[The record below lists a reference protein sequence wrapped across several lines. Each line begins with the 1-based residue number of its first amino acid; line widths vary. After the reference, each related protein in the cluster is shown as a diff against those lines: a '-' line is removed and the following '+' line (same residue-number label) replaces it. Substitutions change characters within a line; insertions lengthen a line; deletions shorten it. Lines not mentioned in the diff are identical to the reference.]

1 MYKGIITTPIAVAA
15 NTDIPFNTILNT
27 NWKTAPINGSVGV
40 REPGY
45 WNVRTQINF
54 TGANGDIEVRF
65 FNDGVEIEDT
75 VWTFTAAPSDVI
87 TATLE
92 DVLKIV
98 RSYNILDLAKI
109 SVRISS
115 VATVNSGVFIIDE
128 IK

>member
-27 NWKTAPINGSVGV
+27 NIKTIPENGAVNILSA
-40 REPGY
+40 GY

-54 TGANGDIEVRF
+54 TGATGDIEVRF
-65 FNDGVEIEDT
+65 FNDGVEIPDT
-75 VWTFTAAPSDVI
+75 VWTFSAAPSDVI

-92 DVLKIV
+92 DVLKVV
-98 RSYNILDLAKI
+98 RTYAINLAKI

-115 VATVNSGVFIIDE
+115 VATVNTGIFVIDE

>member
-27 NWKTAPINGSVGV
+27 NYKTVPVNGAVNILTA
-40 REPGY
+40 GY
-45 WNVRTQINF
+45 WNARTQINF
-54 TGANGDIEVRF
+54 TGATGDIEVRF
-65 FNDGVEIEDT
+65 YNDGVEIPDT
-75 VWTFTAAPSDVI
+75 VWTFTAAPTDVI

-92 DVLKIV
+92 DVLKVV
-98 RSYNILDLAKI
+98 RTRSIDLAKL

-115 VATVNSGVFIIDE
+115 VATVNTGVFIIDE

>member
-1 MYKGIITTPIAVAA
+1 MYKGTITTPIAVAA

-27 NWKTAPINGSVGV
+27 NMKTVPSNGAVSILNA
-40 REPGY
+40 GY
-45 WNVRTQINF
+45 WNARTQINF

-65 FNDGVEIEDT
+65 YNDGVEIPDT
-75 VWTFTAAPSDVI
+75 VWTFSAAPSDVI

-92 DVLKIV
+92 DVLKVV
-98 RSYNILDLAKI
+98 RTFPINVAKI